1 MGRMTNREFIATAE
15 EDKVGTMMCDLI
27 AHGQLCKKFC
37 VGCKKS
43 KIQLQR
49 SSSKDVESGGGCVL

>member
-1 MGRMTNREFIATAE
+1 MTNREFIATAE

-37 VGCKKS
+37 VGCKKAKFS
-43 KIQLQR
+43 CKEAVAKML
-49 SSSKDVESGGGCVL
+49 KAEVDVCYEHR

>member
-1 MGRMTNREFIATAE
+1 MTYREFIATAE

-37 VGCKKS
+37 VGCKKAKFS
-43 KIQLQR
+43 CKEAVAKML
-49 SSSKDVESGGGCVL
+49 KAEVDVCYEHR

>member
-1 MGRMTNREFIATAE
+1 MTNREFIATAE

-37 VGCKKS
+37 AGCKKQNLAVN
-43 KIQLQR
+43 KLQQR
-49 SSSKDVESGGGCVL
+49 C